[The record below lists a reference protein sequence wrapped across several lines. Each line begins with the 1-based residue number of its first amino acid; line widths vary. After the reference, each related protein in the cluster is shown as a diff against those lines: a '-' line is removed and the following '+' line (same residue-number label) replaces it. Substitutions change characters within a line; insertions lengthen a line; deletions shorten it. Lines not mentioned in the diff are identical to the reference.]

1 MKNHDL
7 IDRYFNNSLGPK
19 EQKLFN
25 DLLQNDSNFKDE
37 FIFQK
42 DLRQVIKVSQQEELK
57 STLSQIEEKAQLNS
71 NFMRIPKKWMV
82 AASFLLITSLGIWG
96 VKSLYYPS
104 NEALYETYF
113 QIDRNTVQP
122 VVRGESFK
130 TIEYRA
136 FVAYESQDYYKAIN
150 LFNSVKNPDDTYII
164 YYKGLC
170 FLALDK
176 TDEAISI
183 LSQVALDNNT
193 DDQSENF
200 KEKANWYI
208 ALAHIKNN
216 EKEKAISKLSLI
228 QNNPSSKYKKQEAQE
243 VLNFLQ

>member
-7 IDRYFNNSLGPK
+7 IDRYFNNSLRPR

-25 DLLQNDSNFKDE
+25 DLLQKDSNFKDE

-42 DLRQVIKVSQQEELK
+42 DLRQVIKVSQEEELK
-57 STLSQIEEKAQLNS
+57 STLSQIEEKSPLNS
-71 NFMRIPKKWMV
+71 TFLRIPKKWMV
-82 AASFLLITSLGIWG
+82 AASFLLITALGVWG

-104 NEALYETYF
+104 NEAIYETYF
-113 QIDRNTVQP
+113 QMDRNTIQP
-122 VVRGESFK
+122 VVRGESLK

-136 FVAYESQDYYKAIN
+136 FVAYEEQDFYKAIN
-150 LFNSVKNPDDTYII
+150 LFNSVKNPDETYII

-176 TDEAISI
+176 TDEAIS
-183 LSQVALDNNT
+183 LLNQVTLNKDA
-193 DDQSENF
+193 DDQSEMF

-216 EKEKAISKLSLI
+216 ENKKAISRLSLI
-228 QNNPSSKYKKQEAQE
+228 ENNSSSFKKEEAQE
-243 VLNFLQ
+243 VLNFLK

>member
-57 STLSQIEEKAQLNS
+57 STLSQIEEKARLKS

-82 AASFLLITSLGIWG
+82 AASFLLITALGVWG

-104 NEALYETYF
+104 NEAIYETYF

-122 VVRGESFK
+122 VVRGENLK

-136 FVAYESQDYYKAIN
+136 FVAYESQDFYKAIN
-150 LFNSVKNPDDTYII
+150 LFNSVKNPDETYIL

-170 FLALDK
+170 FLALEK

-183 LSQVALDNNT
+183 LNQVALGKNT
-193 DDQSENF
+193 DDQSVNF

-208 ALAHIKNN
+208 ALAHLKNN
-216 EKEKAISKLSLI
+216 ENKKAISKLSLI